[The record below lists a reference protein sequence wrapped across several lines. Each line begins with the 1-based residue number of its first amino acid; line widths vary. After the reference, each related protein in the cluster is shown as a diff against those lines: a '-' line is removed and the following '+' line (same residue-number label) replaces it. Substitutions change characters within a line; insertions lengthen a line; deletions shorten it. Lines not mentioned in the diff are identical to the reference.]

1 LVGTP
6 WRQRAD
12 KGADDRVDE
21 RIDRLDSRKPEDLS
35 YSDAQRIKEI
45 YLGKLRKL
53 EFQKKSGEL
62 VDLRLI
68 ENAIFEI
75 ARTMRD
81 SLQTWPSRVAAIIAA
96 EFGLNP
102 VDVELSLNQHIRQ
115 FLTEWTEPGE
125 AAEVLRTKALRNV
138 DGANYATTDSP

>member
-1 LVGTP
+1 
-6 WRQRAD
+6 
-12 KGADDRVDE
+12 
-21 RIDRLDSRKPEDLS
+21 
-35 YSDAQRIKEI
+35 
-45 YLGKLRKL
+45 
-53 EFQKKSGEL
+53 
-62 VDLRLI
+62 
-68 ENAIFEI
+68 
-75 ARTMRD
+75 MRD